1 MAKLFGFSIEDN
13 SDKKPKSVVAPV
25 PPNNEDGVDYFIQ
38 SGFYGQYVDI
48 EGVYRTEYDL
58 IRRYREMALHPECDN
73 AIESVVNEAIVS
85 DLYDSP
91 VEIELS
97 NLNASDR
104 LKEVIRT
111 EFRYIKE
118 IMDFDKKCHEIFR
131 NWYVDGRVFY
141 LKVIDQKNP
150 EAGIQELRYIDPMK
164 IKHIRQEKKTEN
176 GANGYRNLNLR
187 SGNDADKY
195 SFPEIEEYFVYT
207 PMPNYP
213 SGTVSGGS
221 KGSIRIA
228 KDSITYCTSGLVDRN
243 KGTVLSYL
251 HKAIK
256 ALNQLR
262 MIEDSLVIY
271 RLSRAPERRIFY
283 IDVGNLPKIKAE
295 QYLREVMTRYRQ
307 KLVYDSN
314 TGEIRDDR
322 KHMSMLEDFWLPRRE
337 GGRGT
342 EITTLPG
349 GQNLGQLED
358 IKYFEKKL
366 YQALNVPSSRLEQEG
381 STFNFGTTSQI
392 LRDELKFSKFVGRL
406 RKKFSELFLDLL
418 KTQLILKGIVTS
430 EDWDLMKNQ
439 IQFDYLKDNHYDEL
453 KDIEVMTN
461 RMNILSQM
469 QPYIGLYYSNEYIR
483 RHILRQTDGD
493 IIEIDQ
499 QINSERKQE
508 AIPDMTAADFLSVIN
523 GFPTAPLPE
532 MPLDQGV
539 PGQEA
544 SPQGQ
549 LDQQQNPKEQQT
561 NK

>member
-1 MAKLFGFSIEDN
+1 MAQLFGFSIK
-13 SDKKPKSVVAPV
+13 DKVKRPPSAVSPI
-25 PPNNEDGVDYFIQ
+25 PPNNDDGAAVAAV
-38 SGFYGQYVDI
+38 GGHYGYYVDM
-48 EGVYRTEYDL
+48 EGRTKTDFDL
-58 IRRYREMALHPECDN
+58 IRRYREMSLHPECDYI
-73 AIESVVNEAIVS
+73 IEDIANEAIVS
-85 DLYDSP
+85 DQDDVP

-97 NLNASDR
+97 K
-104 LKEVIRT
+104 LKVSEGLKKKIREEFQNVIRLL
-111 EFRYIKE
+111 
-118 IMDFDKKCHEIFR
+118 DFENKGHSIFR
-131 NWYVDGRVFY
+131 RWYIDGRLFY
-141 LKVIDQKNP
+141 HKVIDFEDPSK
-150 EAGIQELRYIDPMK
+150 GIVELRYIDPLK
-164 IKHIRQEKKTEN
+164 IKKIVEVRKSEKTQDFYSVEYGKTT
-176 GANGYRNLNLR
+176 
-187 SGNDADKY
+187 
-195 SFPEIEEYFVYT
+195 EYFVY
-207 PMPNYP
+207 NA
-213 SGTVSGGS
+213 
-221 KGSIRIA
+221 KGINLNDYTGIKIA
-228 KDSITYCTSGLVDRN
+228 PDAITYVTSGVTDPNRN
-243 KGTVLSYL
+243 IVLSYL

-256 ALNQLR
+256 ILNQLR
-262 MIEDSLVIY
+262 MVEDTLVIY
-271 RLSRAPERRIFY
+271 RLARAPERRIFY